1 MPSPSGRLLHLFLLL
16 NKHALG
22 PSHKTHAREKVGKI
36 VASGL
41 KWKFEKTVDK
51 SANLNIF

>member
-1 MPSPSGRLLHLFLLL
+1 M
-16 NKHALG
+16 
-22 PSHKTHAREKVGKI
+22 THAREKVGKI